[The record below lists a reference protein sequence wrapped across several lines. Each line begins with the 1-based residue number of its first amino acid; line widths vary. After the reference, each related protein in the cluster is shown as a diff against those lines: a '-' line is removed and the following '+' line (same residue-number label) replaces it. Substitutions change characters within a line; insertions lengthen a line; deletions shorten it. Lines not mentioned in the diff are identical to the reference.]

1 MAIDEKLRQPQWY
14 YNSSLAD
21 HGWLNSQL
29 AFWKITLT
37 WCSCTSTQTLPQSAV
52 TFLLSAIKIYQTTD
66 VLLIV
71 YTGKSH
77 KKQTNYCDVFQVPD
91 RNCKSAQK
99 SDLGARKAFAIFINC
114 HKYAVTAWA
123 VLYKTRIC
131 SLPNSVKKLSTTL
144 IKSNILTTNN

>member
-77 KKQTNYCDVFQVPD
+77 KKQTNYCDVPH

-123 VLYKTRIC
+123 VLYKTSIC

-144 IKSNILTTNN
+144 IKSNILTSNN